1 MTFKEKNDMRKKAD
15 LVFEKTLDMVFENK
29 NKENLI
35 KDLWELSNL
44 GEQLYYT
51 SYKLEEYDY
60 KDVDDLSNNDKK
72 KIKELSEERIVQKLE
87 YYTQFLKI
95 IEKYNK

>member
-1 MTFKEKNDMRKKAD
+1 MTFKEKNELRKKAD
-15 LVFEKTLDMVFENK
+15 TVFEKTLDIVLDNK
-29 NKENLI
+29 NKENMI

-51 SYKLEEYDY
+51 SYKLEEYED
-60 KDVDDLSNNDKK
+60 KGIDDLSNNDKK
-72 KIKELSEERIVQKLE
+72 MIKEYSEIRIKQKFE

>member
-1 MTFKEKNDMRKKAD
+1 MTFKEKNELRKKSD
-15 LVFEKTLDMVFENK
+15 LVFEKTLDMVYENK

-44 GEQLYYT
+44 GEQLNYT

-60 KDVDDLSNNDKK
+60 IDVDDLSNNDKK
-72 KIKELSEERIVQKLE
+72 KIKEYSEKRLEQKLE
-87 YYTQFLKI
+87 YYTQFLEI
-95 IEKYNK
+95 IKKYNK